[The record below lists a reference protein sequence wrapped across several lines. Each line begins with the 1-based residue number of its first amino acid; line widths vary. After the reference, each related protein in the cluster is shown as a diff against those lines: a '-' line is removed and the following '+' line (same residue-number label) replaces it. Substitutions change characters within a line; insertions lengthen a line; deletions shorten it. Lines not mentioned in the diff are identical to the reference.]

1 MSEGLEQGAV
11 RIVRRL
17 TEAGYEAYM
26 VGGCVRDKLLGRPV
40 KDYDIAT
47 SARPEQVQDLFER
60 TVPTG
65 LQHGTVTVLLGGAS
79 YEVTTFRAEAEYE
92 DFRRPTE
99 VAYVDSLEED
109 LKRRDFT
116 MNAMAI
122 DAEGRLVDL
131 FGGQRDLEKRQL
143 RCVGKPEERFGED
156 ALRMLRALRFA
167 SEYGLTMEAETWNG
181 LLRSV
186 SLLKHIAMERVRAE
200 LARMIEGRDPDEALR
215 LLSLSKALRFT
226 KEELAVAEADA
237 VGGWREL
244 RRLEDAEARWAYL
257 YLRIGLSSA
266 GTADDLRRLTC
277 SRAFID
283 GVSRIV
289 AAHEAMRAAEQPDS
303 ADEAAQPEALRRSW
317 LRAALR
323 FGRQTMRRLHGIYA
337 LDAACLAAAF
347 GPHAGPLGASLL
359 LHGEAWLKEMP
370 VSGMAELAVTG
381 EDLLALPGMKPGP
394 ALGRL
399 LGELLDKAALGD
411 APNEREPLLDE
422 ARRVLASM
430 SNRENETT

>member
-65 LQHGTVTVLLGGAS
+65 LRHGTVTVLLGGAS

-92 DFRRPTE
+92 DYRRPTE

-122 DAEGRLVDL
+122 DAEGQLVDL
-131 FGGQRDLEKRQL
+131 FGGQRDLAKRQL

-167 SEYGLTMEAETWNG
+167 AEYGLTMEAMTWHG
-181 LLRSV
+181 LLRSIP
-186 SLLKHIAMERVRAE
+186 LLKHIAMERVRAE
-200 LARMIEGRDPDEALR
+200 LARMIEGSDPDEALR
-215 LLSLSKALRFT
+215 LLILSKALRYT
-226 KEELAVAEADA
+226 KEGLALAAADA
-237 VGGWREL
+237 IGDWREL

-257 YLRIGLSSA
+257 YLRTGLSSA
-266 GTADDLRRLTC
+266 ETADDLRRLTC

-283 GVSRIV
+283 AVSRIA
-289 AAHEAMRAAEQPDS
+289 AAHEAMRAANQPDS
-303 ADEAAQPEALRRSW
+303 AAETAQPEELRRSW

-323 FGRQTMRRLHGIYA
+323 FGRPALRRLHGIYA

-347 GPHAGPLGASLL
+347 GPHAGPLGAQLL
-359 LHGEAWLKEMP
+359 QRGAAWLGEMP
-370 VSGMAELAVTG
+370 VTGMAELAVTG
-381 EDLLALPGMKPGP
+381 KDLLALPGMKPGP

-399 LGELLDKAALGD
+399 LGELLDKAALGA

-422 ARRVLASM
+422 ARRFLASM